1 MITIRTWRTFT
12 VVDLINDRIPPVV
25 NTDLDTEYHWEVAD
39 IHKETLGI
47 EDENL
52 IVDHD
57 ELPESGKVEG
67 QIVRVDGRIYR
78 WESE

>member
-1 MITIRTWRTFT
+1 MIEIRTIRTKT
-12 VVDLINDRIPPVV
+12 VVDLVNNQIDPVV
-25 NTDLDTEYHWEVAD
+25 NTDLDNEFHWEVAD

-67 QIVRVDGRIYR
+67 QIVRVNGKIYR